1 VELKYDPTDA
11 VLPTQDREPYA
22 RALIEALTTGGFAGR
37 STIQSFD
44 WEILQIVQRLAPNIP
59 SVYLTSGYN
68 EDDTLNVGKAEGS
81 KWTGTFNVNAY
92 GGSVVKALQA
102 AGAARWSPDQ
112 RGLTAAQIKEAHEA
126 GISVIVWTVNDE
138 GAMAKLIDMQ
148 VDGII
153 TDYPDLLR
161 KVLIAKGKAVAKPTV
176 RATGGVMCRV
186 RGVLSRKRA

>member
-1 VELKYDPTDA
+1 
-11 VLPTQDREPYA
+11 
-22 RALIEALTTGGFAGR
+22 
-37 STIQSFD
+37 QSFD

-81 KWTGTFNVNAY
+81 KWTGTFNLTAY

-161 KVLIAKGKAVAKPTV
+161 KVLIAKGKAV
-176 RATGGVMCRV
+176 
-186 RGVLSRKRA
+186 